1 MKMITKIF
9 VMTWLVLGIIGCS
22 DDDESKSDIPGCTDP
37 EAINYLPEAT
47 SDDGSCEYDSTAM
60 VYGCTDPQAINYLPE
75 ATSDDGSCEYDPNT
89 PVYGCIDPLAT
100 NYNPNATINDGSC
113 TYNNTPDWEVIP
125 SQFEDNGALAAT
137 IEINGIPT
145 GSESDI
151 LAGFFEGELRGIAY
165 GLYFELTDKY
175 LFMITLYSNET
186 SGDSISF
193 QFYDESEDQII
204 SLENKVE
211 FISDMVE
218 GNPNDPIVLS
228 GYTSAEDYFSY
239 TQSSQQGFYII
250 QFAEINGVSLTDED
264 WIGAFNQ
271 SICIGSTTWAGEYTT
286 VPAMGDD
293 GTSFTTGYIVDGEI
307 PQFKIYDASEN
318 RYYNA
323 LSEGYVDPLEWANN
337 AIINIE
343 SLNAETE

>member
-1 MKMITKIF
+1 
-9 VMTWLVLGIIGCS
+9 V
-22 DDDESKSDIPGCTDP
+22 
-37 EAINYLPEAT
+37 
-47 SDDGSCEYDSTAM
+47 
-60 VYGCTDPQAINYLPE
+60 
-75 ATSDDGSCEYDPNT
+75 
-89 PVYGCIDPLAT
+89 AT
-100 NYNPNATINDGSC
+100 NYNPNATIDDGSC
-113 TYNNTPDWEVIP
+113 TYESSAPDWEIDY
-125 SQFEDNGALAAT
+125 SQYQFNGALT
-137 IEINGIPT
+137 STVQIDGLPV

-151 LAGFFEGELRGIAY
+151 LAGFVGSEIRGVVHGIHFP
-165 GLYFELTDKY
+165 LSDKY
-175 LFMITLYSNET
+175 IYSLYLYSNST
-186 SGDSISF
+186 SGDSITF
-193 QFYDESEDQII
+193 QFYDESVGLII
-204 SLENKVE
+204 PLLNKIE
-211 FISDMVE
+211 FESDMILGTPLDPVILN
-218 GNPNDPIVLS
+218 GNSSVD
-228 GYTSAEDYFSY
+228 TYFSF
-239 TQSSQQGFYII
+239 TQSSLQGFYII

-323 LSEGYVDPLEWANN
+323 LSEGYVDPMEWENN